1 MTAQE
6 SAVALRSMYSEP
18 SVHGGRRTMR
28 LREQQWLTAPGPPPR
43 PSDGLHYHP
52 VPPPTGAA
60 LTEFKPR
67 RPGSSTVKLMT
78 QVDDCLRRSRRQVDR
93 LAGAETWP
101 FVPEGEGPP
110 THRVLS
116 AAVAGSAR
124 NPYASLPWS
133 EARQLSARQGKE
145 EEQAGPVGGL
155 ERSAISP
162 ADDALV
168 EALRPDN
175 WGKRW
180 PAHEANRP
188 LIARLA
194 ARAAEQ
200 QGHVGREAA
209 LRNGAVS
216 IGRCS
221 KVVLGGEQAAVELKL
236 NLVGEFL
243 ADEIDSVLMV
253 RRRLCR
259 AGMLVGRC
267 VHCLVALL
275 RQEFRLAE
283 QRVVERR
290 RRALAQAKRDATRLP
305 RLRKAAGLMGGP
317 PAAMSQVFAKGNRI
331 IRMPRVG
338 SPAEPI
344 DARVTMSARSSRGER
359 PGQHTAQR
367 WSARTST
374 RSGALSPRS
383 SRGSL
388 TRESWLQAKLD
399 EEPYRTKQIR
409 RFRKERRLLREDER
423 TKKLGLEK
431 RARKLMKDMDFLLER
446 KIASLNR

>member
-1 MTAQE
+1 M
-6 SAVALRSMYSEP
+6 
-18 SVHGGRRTMR
+18 
-28 LREQQWLTAPGPPPR
+28 LTAR
-43 PSDGLHYHP
+43 
-52 VPPPTGAA
+52 
-60 LTEFKPR
+60 
-67 RPGSSTVKLMT
+67 
-78 QVDDCLRRSRRQVDR
+78 
-93 LAGAETWP
+93 
-101 FVPEGEGPP
+101 
-110 THRVLS
+110 
-116 AAVAGSAR
+116 
-124 NPYASLPWS
+124 
-133 EARQLSARQGKE
+133 
-145 EEQAGPVGGL
+145 
-155 ERSAISP
+155 
-162 ADDALV
+162 
-168 EALRPDN
+168 
-175 WGKRW
+175 
-180 PAHEANRP
+180 
-188 LIARLA
+188 
-194 ARAAEQ
+194 
-200 QGHVGREAA
+200 
-209 LRNGAVS
+209 
-216 IGRCS
+216 
-221 KVVLGGEQAAVELKL
+221 
-236 NLVGEFL
+236 
-243 ADEIDSVLMV
+243 
-253 RRRLCR
+253 
-259 AGMLVGRC
+259 
-267 VHCLVALL
+267 LL

-290 RRALAQAKRDATRLP
+290 RRALAQAKRDTARLP

-344 DARVTMSARSSRGER
+344 DARVTMSARSSR

-367 WSARTST
+367 WSARAST